1 MSRAIVL
8 ISAAVLLAG
17 AGVVSFL
24 VLLLGP
30 LAGGSPVAAAG
41 VFTLVVVGSAA
52 VAVGMAVR
60 GRSAAWG
67 CSTLLVGAAVAT
79 GLLLWLLYQR

>member
-41 VFTLVVVGSAA
+41 VFTLVVAGSGA

-79 GLLLWLLYQR
+79 ALLVWLLYQR

>member
-8 ISAAVLLAG
+8 VAAAVALAV
-17 AGVVSFL
+17 AGLVSFL

-30 LAGGSPVAAAG
+30 LAGGSPVAAAV
-41 VFTLVVVGSAA
+41 VFTLVVAGSGAAA
-52 VAVGMAVR
+52 VAMAMR

-67 CSTLLVGAAVAT
+67 CSTLLLGAAIAA
-79 GLLLWLLYQR
+79 GLLVWLLYQR